1 MYLVVV
7 QRMKE
12 VRPKSVGS
20 RQVGGEGRTVRD
32 PGPYT
37 ITVWTYEMFA
47 KNSKVGSEKK
57 LVFI

>member
-1 MYLVVV
+1 
-7 QRMKE
+7 MKE

-37 ITVWTYEMFA
+37 ITRPLFKKITFTKRVIL
-47 KNSKVGSEKK
+47 KNKNT
-57 LVFI
+57 LYLYINNL

>member
-1 MYLVVV
+1 
-7 QRMKE
+7 MKE

-37 ITVWTYEMFA
+37 ITRPLFKKITFTKRVIL
-47 KNSKVGSEKK
+47 KNKNT
-57 LVFI
+57 LYLYI